1 MKLSMTPL
9 VWDVFLTKFAD
20 AVHCSP
26 ERGLRAAIF
35 AAISREQLEE
45 DVQTVDD
52 LSRGEDETRY
62 FDQLIDHY
70 SQMRRFLPMLLET
83 IEFRGPASSNSI
95 LQALAFLRR
104 REGKREMPMEQAPLV
119 VVTKN
124 WHKLVLSQE
133 VPDHRFY
140 TLCTLE
146 RLQDGL
152 HRRDIFLSKSER
164 WADPRAKLLQGEA
177 WRQARPNI
185 CRTLNRQTDGAA
197 EVQELATQLDRAYY
211 RAAEAAPDP
220 GEVRVEKRKGRDRLC
235 VTPLDKLDEPP
246 SLLELRRQV
255 DALIPRVDLPE
266 AILEVQA
273 WTGFA
278 ATFIM

>member
-1 MKLSMTPL
+1 
-9 VWDVFLTKFAD
+9 
-20 AVHCSP
+20 
-26 ERGLRAAIF
+26 
-35 AAISREQLEE
+35 
-45 DVQTVDD
+45 
-52 LSRGEDETRY
+52 
-62 FDQLIDHY
+62 
-70 SQMRRFLPMLLET
+70 
-83 IEFRGPASSNSI
+83 
-95 LQALAFLRR
+95 
-104 REGKREMPMEQAPLV
+104 MEQAPLA

-197 EVQELATQLDRAYY
+197 EVQELATQLDRAYH
-211 RAAEAAPDP
+211 RAAEA
-220 GEVRVEKRKGRDRLC
+220 
-235 VTPLDKLDEPP
+235 VTNCSKVTE
-246 SLLELRRQV
+246 
-255 DALIPRVDLPE
+255 ALV
-266 AILEVQA
+266 
-273 WTGFA
+273 
-278 ATFIM
+278 